1 MTKPGP
7 KKGTAVRKGRKNK
20 IDRNDLKAK
29 VDELFKL
36 IEELKEEKKALEARV
51 AFLELG
57 NLGGG
62 LNDAD
67 LGLGGF
73 DFNFNLEE
81 VATNN

>member
-1 MTKPGP
+1 
-7 KKGTAVRKGRKNK
+7 GTAVRKGRKNK

-57 NLGGG
+57 NLGG
-62 LNDAD
+62 
-67 LGLGGF
+67 
-73 DFNFNLEE
+73 
-81 VATNN
+81 